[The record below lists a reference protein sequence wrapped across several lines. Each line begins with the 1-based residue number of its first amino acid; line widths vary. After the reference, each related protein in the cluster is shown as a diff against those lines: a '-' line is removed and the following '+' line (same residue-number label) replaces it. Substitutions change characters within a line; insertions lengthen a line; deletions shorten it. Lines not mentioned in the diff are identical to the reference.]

1 MLNTYLSVITTGKH
15 IYLCMPYNINS
26 SSDRV
31 SKNVFTW
38 TSKIIQNYYRYFS
51 VILVIFLLLLIVQL
65 KLWLLNKLTF
75 SCKYNEDD
83 VASELQWPISVVIC
97 ITVQIPHHLM
107 HFLTVI
113 HKQSKL
119 ENCSNNKSQGR
130 FHSLAN

>member
-1 MLNTYLSVITTGKH
+1 MLSPQANIYTYACPIILILAVIGFLKMFSHGDLKLFRTITD
-15 IYLCMPYNINS
+15 I
-26 SSDRV
+26 
-31 SKNVFTW
+31 
-38 TSKIIQNYYRYFS
+38 FS